1 MRPHHLKEIRSMSA
15 PERTEVLTDQ
25 KAMMQRVMSIFSRAK
40 RGVDILAETLAPPEP
55 SQTEDTKKAADAF
68 FDVQKRGG
76 RLRILTK
83 VDGKNVAYLKE
94 LAKKVE
100 IRHLDEVRGNFVL
113 SDNEYISS
121 QGSTMLLPDVVMP
134 AVYSNSE
141 SLVAQNGY
149 VF

>member
-1 MRPHHLKEIRSMSA
+1 MFTYILRPVGERDEGGNPEALAIPYVMRSHHLKEIRSMSA

-83 VDGKNVAYLKE
+83 IDGKNVAYLKE

-100 IRHLDEVRGNFVL
+100 IR
-113 SDNEYISS
+113 
-121 QGSTMLLPDVVMP
+121 
-134 AVYSNSE
+134 
-141 SLVAQNGY
+141 
-149 VF
+149 